1 MQALT
6 SVIRPYAWGSHS
18 AIAEI
23 QGRSAPTAGPEAELW
38 IGAHP
43 ADPSRVDGTGLDAL
57 LAAEPDRL
65 LGPAV
70 VERFGARLPYL
81 MKILAADAPLSLQAH
96 PTLAHAKAR
105 FAEGHGGY
113 VDANHK
119 PELLVALTPFD
130 ALCGFADPAVSADTL
145 ESLGIAELV
154 PVVASLRTGPD
165 GLREAVRTLLTWPVE
180 GRAGLVK
187 AAVAAGTAP
196 LAGELARFYP
206 EDTGVLVA
214 LLLNHVRLEPG
225 QAIWMPAG
233 NLHAYLRGTGIEIMA
248 ASDNV
253 LRGGMTPKQV
263 DVDELLGVLRFEVLA
278 EPLHPAA
285 EPADGVRAWPV
296 PVPDFLLHRITP
308 GGRTVTLDVPGP
320 RVVLAVGGP
329 IRADDGQDVVEIA
342 PGTAAFSGA
351 DAGPLRL
358 SGPGEAF
365 VAAVGL

>member
-1 MQALT
+1 MKPLT
-6 SVIRPYAWGSHS
+6 SVIRPYAWGSRS

-23 QGRSAPTAGPEAELW
+23 QGRTAPADGPEAELW

-43 ADPSRVDGTGLDAL
+43 ADPSRVAGTGLDEL

-70 VERFGARLPYL
+70 VERFGPRLPYL

-96 PTLAHAKAR
+96 PTLEHARAR
-105 FAEGHGGY
+105 FAAGHGGY

-130 ALCGFADPAVSADTL
+130 ALCGFADPAVAADRL
-145 ESLGIAELV
+145 DGLGIAELAGV
-154 PVVASLRTGPD
+154 TAALRTGP
-165 GLREAVRTLLTWPVE
+165 GGPREAVRTLLTWPVE

-196 LAGELARFYP
+196 LVAELARFYP

-253 LRGGMTPKQV
+253 LRGGMTPKRV
-263 DVDELLGVLRFEVLA
+263 DVDELLEVLRFEPLD

-285 EPADGVRAWPV
+285 ELAEGVRAWPV
-296 PVPDFLLHRITP
+296 PVPDFLLHQVVP
-308 GGRTVTLDVPGP
+308 GARTVTLDVPGP
-320 RVVLAVGGP
+320 RIVLAVGGAV
-329 IRADDGQDVVEIA
+329 RADDGQGVVEIA
-342 PGTAAFSGA
+342 PGTAAFAGA

-358 SGPGEAF
+358 SGPGAAF
-365 VAAVGL
+365 VAATGV

>member
-1 MQALT
+1 MKPLM

-23 QGRSAPTAGPEAELW
+23 QGRPTPAPGPEAELW

-43 ADPSRVDGTGLDAL
+43 ADPSRVAGTGLDEL

-70 VERFGARLPYL
+70 AERFGPRLPYL
-81 MKILAADAPLSLQAH
+81 MKILAAEQPLSLQAH
-96 PTLAHAKAR
+96 PTLEHARSR

-130 ALCGFADPAVSADTL
+130 ALCGFADPAASADL
-145 ESLGIAELV
+145 IESLGIAELA

-165 GLREAVRTLLTWPVE
+165 GLRDAVRTLLTWPAE
-180 GRAGLVK
+180 ERAGLVK

-196 LAGELARFYP
+196 LAAELARFYP

-233 NLHAYLRGTGIEIMA
+233 NLHAYLHGTGIEIMA

-253 LRGGMTPKQV
+253 LRGGLTPKHV

-278 EPLHPAA
+278 EPLHPEAA
-285 EPADGVRAWPV
+285 IAEGVRAWPV
-296 PVPDFLLHRITP
+296 PVPDFLLLQVTP
-308 GGRTVTLDVPGP
+308 GVGTVTLDVPGP
-320 RVVLAVGGP
+320 RVVLAVGGTV
-329 IRADDGQDVVEIA
+329 RVDDGQSAVEITS
-342 PGTAAFSGA
+342 GTAAFAGA
-351 DAGPLRL
+351 DAGPLRIT
-358 SGPGEAF
+358 GPGQAF
-365 VAAVGL
+365 VAAAG